1 MFLAVEPQVSRVYVQ
16 LQADGLLVVLLLGLR
31 QAMANVSEPALRQWA
46 EDLKD
51 DHNECAA
58 QPSLKLAAMSA
69 DPPLSNRSLLRG

>member
-1 MFLAVEPQVSRVYVQ
+1 
-16 LQADGLLVVLLLGLR
+16 
-31 QAMANVSEPALRQWA
+31 MANVSDPALRQWA

-69 DPPLSNRSLLRG
+69 DPPSPLSTLLAAPKSADLCSRGAARAG

>member
-1 MFLAVEPQVSRVYVQ
+1 MELTAA
-16 LQADGLLVVLLLGLR
+16 LLLVPRVSEA
-31 QAMANVSEPALRQWA
+31 AMANVSDPALRQWA

-69 DPPLSNRSLLRG
+69 DPPSPLSNRSLLRG